1 MIHERGRVIA
11 VESGA
16 VQVETLRRS
25 TCSGCSASTACGRGL
40 LERLGGSQGRGL
52 VRALILQNLASSS
65 VKPGDEILLGM
76 DEDLLL
82 KSALLF
88 YLSPLIGLFAL
99 ALLAA
104 RLDLGEPLIIVA
116 GLAGFLLSWLLV
128 RRYTRRYTDDPA
140 MQPVVLRA
148 LVGGPPG
155 PV

>member
-1 MIHERGRVIA
+1 VIQERGRVIA

-25 TCSGCSASTACGRGL
+25 TCSGCSANAGCGQGL
-40 LERLGGSQGRGL
+40 LERLGVARGRGQ
-52 VRALILQNLASSS
+52 VRALSPQDSTAPGLA
-65 VKPGDEILLGM
+65 PGDAVVLGV
-76 DEDLLL
+76 DEALLL
-82 KSALLF
+82 KSALLI
-88 YLSPLIGLFAL
+88 YLFPLLGLFAL

-104 RLDLGEPLIIVA
+104 RLGLGEPIIIVA
-116 GLAGFLLSWLLV
+116 GLAGFLLAWLLV
-128 RRYTRRYTDDPA
+128 RRVSRRHADDPA

>member
-1 MIHERGRVIA
+1 MIHERGRVVA

-25 TCSGCSASTACGRGL
+25 TCSGCSVNAGCGQGL
-40 LERLGGSQGRGL
+40 LERLGGSQGRSR
-52 VRALILQNLASSS
+52 VRALISPNLASSS
-65 VKPGDEILLGM
+65 LKPGDEILLGV

-104 RLDLGEPLIIVA
+104 RLDLAEPLIIVA
-116 GLAGFLLSWLLV
+116 GLAGFLLAWLLV
-128 RRYTRRYTDDPA
+128 RRHARRHTDDPA

>member
-1 MIHERGRVIA
+1 M
-11 VESGA
+11 
-16 VQVETLRRS
+16 Q
-25 TCSGCSASTACGRGL
+25 
-40 LERLGGSQGRGL
+40 
-52 VRALILQNLASSS
+52 ALISPNLASSNL
-65 VKPGDEILLGM
+65 KPGDEILLGV
-76 DEDLLL
+76 DEHLLL
-82 KSALLF
+82 RSALLF

-116 GLAGFLLSWLLV
+116 GLAGFLLAWLLV
-128 RRYTRRYTDDPA
+128 RRHARRHTDDPA

>member
-11 VESGA
+11 VDAGA

-25 TCSGCSASTACGRGL
+25 TCSGCSASAGCGHGL
-40 LERLGGSQGRGL
+40 LERLGVFQGGGR
-52 VRALILQNLASSS
+52 VRALSPDLASSS
-65 VKPGDEILLGM
+65 LKPGDEILLGV
-76 DEDLLL
+76 DENLLL

-88 YLSPLIGLFAL
+88 YLSPLIGLFVL

-116 GLAGFLLSWLLV
+116 GLAGFLLAWLLV
-128 RRYTRRYTDDPA
+128 RRYSRRHVDDPA

>member
-1 MIHERGRVIA
+1 MIEERGRVIA

-25 TCSGCSASTACGRGL
+25 TCSECSASAGCGQGL
-40 LERLGGSQGRGL
+40 LERLGASRGRGR
-52 VRALILQNLASSS
+52 VRALTLPNLASL
-65 VKPGDEILLGM
+65 KLTPGDEVVLGV

-88 YLSPLIGLFAL
+88 YLSPLVGLFAL

-116 GLAGFLLSWLLV
+116 GLAGFLLGWLLV
-128 RRYTRRYTDDPA
+128 RRSVRRHVDDPA
-140 MQPVVLRA
+140 MHPVVLRA

>member
-1 MIHERGRVIA
+1 
-11 VESGA
+11 
-16 VQVETLRRS
+16 
-25 TCSGCSASTACGRGL
+25 
-40 LERLGGSQGRGL
+40 
-52 VRALILQNLASSS
+52 
-65 VKPGDEILLGM
+65 M
-76 DEDLLL
+76 DEELLL

-104 RLDLGEPLIIVA
+104 RFDLGEPLIIVA
-116 GLAGFLLSWLLV
+116 GLAGFLLTWLLV
-128 RRYTRRYTDDPA
+128 RHYARRHTDDPA

>member
-1 MIHERGRVIA
+1 VIHERGRVIA

-25 TCSGCSASTACGRGL
+25 TCSGCSANAGCGQGL
-40 LERLGGSQGRGL
+40 LEQLGVGKGRGQ
-52 VRALILQNLASSS
+52 VRALCSQEMASQKLA
-65 VKPGDEILLGM
+65 PGDEVVLGV
-76 DEDLLL
+76 DEDLIL

-104 RLDLGEPLIIVA
+104 QIGLGEPLIIVA
-116 GLAGFLLSWLLV
+116 GLAGFLLAWLLV
-128 RRYTRRYTDDPA
+128 RRHARRHMDDPA